1 MSYLPPFARMRQ
13 IRKAAAPRTPS
24 VTDMG
29 GTNPQNVEEALAAVE
44 PEPVFVVEI
53 PDPIDDIEPPM
64 ADPVDDI
71 EPPMADPVAADP
83 IKIDASMKKAELLA
97 LAEALGVE
105 ADDTMTKSQIIAVLR
120 AATGQ

>member
-29 GTNPQNVEEALAAVE
+29 GTNPQNVEEALAAVDPE

-53 PDPIDDIEPPM
+53 S
-64 ADPVDDI
+64 DPVDDS
-71 EPPMADPVAADP
+71 EPPMADPVAPVVADP